1 MIIILSCCQDF
12 DALRHEKEL
21 IMREI
26 GQIIFME
33 GYYYHYIKV
42 TVSLQLFTCISFVID
57 IINIILTIV
66 IKTFSSMKRC

>member
-1 MIIILSCCQDF
+1 
-12 DALRHEKEL
+12 
-21 IMREI
+21 MREI